1 MKITGIVCEY
11 NPFHNGHLYH
21 LKKTRENGATH
32 IVAVMSG
39 NYVQRGDTAV
49 MDKFE
54 RAKLAVKGGADL
66 VIEIPTVYALSSAE
80 FYAKGAIYIL
90 DSLGCVDEISFGSEA
105 GSVSELEKA
114 AEIADECSGVPELEE
129 YLKSGMSY
137 PNAINTMIYSSYG
150 KKLSNRISD
159 ILASPNNVLA
169 VEYLKALRR
178 LNSSITPFTIQRKSA
193 AHDSM
198 TVLDGISSASY
209 IRKCMNEK
217 SDFSGLV
224 PAYVSQAYIN
234 AYSAGKTAD
243 ISNLERIIIYKLRT
257 SSPEEL
263 REIPDVGQGL
273 EYRILA
279 AADKNNLDEI
289 FMSIKT
295 KRYTMAR
302 IKRILLNML
311 IGVKKSDLEILPP
324 YGRILAVTERGRD
337 ILSKA
342 KNTGKIP
349 FATSLSKL
357 AQTSDDAERFAKL
370 EGTASDIYAL
380 AQTKIGKAQSDY
392 KARIGIEPDEQ
403 KY

>member
-1 MKITGIVCEY
+1 MKITGIICEY

-21 LKKTRENGATH
+21 IKKTRENGATH
-32 IVAVMSG
+32 IAAVMSG
-39 NYVQRGDTAV
+39 NYVQRGDIAV

-66 VIEIPTVYALSSAE
+66 VIEIPTVYSMSSAE
-80 FYAKGAIYIL
+80 FYARGAVYIL
-90 DSLGCVDEISFGSEA
+90 DSLGCVDEISFGSEV
-105 GSVSELEKA
+105 GSVTELEKA
-114 AEIADECSGVPELEE
+114 AEIAKDCSNSPELEE
-129 YLKSGMSY
+129 YLRSGMSY
-137 PNAINTMIYSSYG
+137 PNAINTMVYSRYG
-150 KKLSNRISD
+150 KKLSNRISE
-159 ILASPNNVLA
+159 ILAAPNNVLA
-169 VEYLKALRR
+169 IEYLKAIKHF
-178 LNSSITPFTIQRKSA
+178 NSSVKPFTIQRKSA

-198 TVLDGISSASY
+198 TVLDGISSASF
-209 IRKCMNEK
+209 IRKCMTEK
-217 SDFSGLV
+217 SDFSSLV
-224 PAYVSQAYIN
+224 PAYVNQAYMN
-234 AYSAGKTAD
+234 SCSAGKIAD

-257 SSPEEL
+257 TPPEEL
-263 REIPDVGQGL
+263 RNIPDIGQGL

-279 AADKNNLDEI
+279 AADHNNLEEI
-289 FMSIKT
+289 LMHIKT

-357 AQTSDDAERFAKL
+357 AQTSDNAKQFAKL

-380 AQTKIGKAQSDY
+380 AQKKIGKGQSDY
-392 KARIGIEPDEQ
+392 KARIGIEPHEQ
-403 KY
+403 KN

>member
-114 AEIADECSGVPELEE
+114 AEIADECSGAPELEE

-279 AADKNNLDEI
+279 AADK
-289 FMSIKT
+289 KT
-295 KRYTMAR
+295 
-302 IKRILLNML
+302 
-311 IGVKKSDLEILPP
+311 
-324 YGRILAVTERGRD
+324 D
-337 ILSKA
+337 IPISA
-342 KNTGKIP
+342 AMGY
-349 FATSLSKL
+349 AW
-357 AQTSDDAERFAKL
+357 SDDPDKDTEKL
-370 EGTASDIYAL
+370 L
-380 AQTKIGKAQSDY
+380 QSADDKMY
-392 KARIGIEPDEQ
+392 ENKQMMKRLF
-403 KY
+403 

>member
-114 AEIADECSGVPELEE
+114 AEIADECSGAPELEE

-234 AYSAGKTAD
+234 AYSAGKTA
-243 ISNLERIIIYKLRT
+243 
-257 SSPEEL
+257 
-263 REIPDVGQGL
+263 
-273 EYRILA
+273 
-279 AADKNNLDEI
+279 
-289 FMSIKT
+289 
-295 KRYTMAR
+295 
-302 IKRILLNML
+302 
-311 IGVKKSDLEILPP
+311 
-324 YGRILAVTERGRD
+324 
-337 ILSKA
+337 
-342 KNTGKIP
+342 
-349 FATSLSKL
+349 
-357 AQTSDDAERFAKL
+357 
-370 EGTASDIYAL
+370 
-380 AQTKIGKAQSDY
+380 
-392 KARIGIEPDEQ
+392 
-403 KY
+403 

>member
-114 AEIADECSGVPELEE
+114 VEIADECSGAPELEE

-263 REIPDVGQGL
+263 REIPDMGQGL

-311 IGVKKSDLEILPP
+311 IGVKKSDLETLPP

-380 AQTKIGKAQSDY
+380 AQTKIGKGQSDY